1 MPVTG
6 EKITPLTAESIL
18 SKTTEYDIY
27 RYYLGMDFTLG
38 RAFLSPFRKE
48 TNPSFSVNIGK
59 RGLLKHFDYTNA
71 DLSGNCFD
79 LVMQLLGIG
88 YGDALKRI
96 DFDLGLG
103 IFYNKESRSRRVVA
117 NREPAKVRA
126 PKLFQVSVRSFTK
139 RDLAYWALYGIQESE
154 LKENNVYSVKRL
166 TIDKKVYP
174 LSDQSPVFG
183 YFFDGKW
190 KIYRPLSPKEDKWLM
205 NVAGDTMSGMWRI
218 KQGCDTVIVTKSKKD
233 EILLAKFLP
242 YVCSVQQENTIA
254 INSGN
259 ISLLSSTCNRVLL
272 NFDSDKVGVQSCKY
286 YNQFGYGWVNC
297 PKGYYDPEGKMIKDF
312 ADLARYYGLE
322 EVKKHFKS
330 KGII

>member
-18 SKTTEYDIY
+18 SKTTDYDIY

-48 TNPSFSVNIGK
+48 VNPSFSVNIGK
-59 RGLLKHFDYTNA
+59 KGNYKHFDYTNA

-79 LVMQLLGIG
+79 FVMQLLGIG

-96 DFDLGLG
+96 DFDMGLG
-103 IFYNKESRSRRVVA
+103 IFYKGNHCSVGN
-117 NREPAKVRA
+117 NRKTSA
-126 PKLFQVSVRSFTK
+126 PKERISKFFQVTVRNFNK
-139 RDLAYWALYGIQESE
+139 RDLEYWAMYGIQESE
-154 LKENNVYSVKRL
+154 LKQNNVYAVRRL
-166 TIDKKVYP
+166 RIDKQVYP
-174 LSDQSPVFG
+174 LTDESPTFG
-183 YFFDGKW
+183 YFFDGRW
-190 KIYRPLSPKEDKWLM
+190 KIYRPLSLNDKWLM
-205 NVAGDTMSGMWRI
+205 NVAGDTMSGLHRI

-242 YVCSVQQENTIA
+242 YVCSVQQESTIA
-254 INSGN
+254 ISSSN

-272 NFDSDKVGVQSCKY
+272 NFDSDKVGVQSCKH
-286 YNQFGYGWVNC
+286 YNQYGFGWVNC
-297 PKGYYDPEGKMIKDF
+297 PKGYYDPQGKMIKDF

-322 EVKKHFKS
+322 EVKKHFKT